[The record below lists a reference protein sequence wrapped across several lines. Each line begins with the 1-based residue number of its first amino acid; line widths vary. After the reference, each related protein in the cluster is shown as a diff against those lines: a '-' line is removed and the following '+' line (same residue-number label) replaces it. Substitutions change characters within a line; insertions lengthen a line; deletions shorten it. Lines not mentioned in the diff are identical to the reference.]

1 MKIIEMYYRPA
12 ASSGFE
18 RERERTM
25 EAGVEVEVGTGV
37 NKERVVL
44 RQQARGDIPMDFLF
58 RELRRATETALGN
71 KLFGKTGA

>member
-25 EAGVEVEVGTGV
+25 EAGVEIEVGTGI
-37 NKERVVL
+37 NKDRLVL
-44 RQQARGDIPMDFLF
+44 RQQARGDIPMDFLL
-58 RELRRATETALGN
+58 RELRQAAEAALGN
-71 KLFGKTGA
+71 KLFGKMGT